1 MSIGHVT
8 PTKLALIEL
17 KEKLRLM
24 RSAKR
29 ILEQKRDSLREALK
43 SSIVLLVDII
53 SFLKRNILEILELL
67 YANLIKYEEAVRAY
81 EPIAKGRIEV
91 EVIWISKGG
100 YYAPEFRIANIPST
114 VEYPEGLRAIASKFY
129 EELPN
134 ILKLVSSLT
143 ELLILLREIEI
154 TNRIVNTLEKVSI
167 PSLEERIKYIN
178 MMLSEMLLSELSS
191 LRVLFSG

>member
-81 EPIAKGRIEV
+81 EPIAKERIEV

-100 YYAPEFRIANIPST
+100 YYAPEFRIANIPPI